1 MEFGVIVSC
10 TSTVVE
16 SWWEGER
23 EGPSLLESPSYNSL
37 MIQLQFAQV
46 GRVWRVQHIII
57 LDDLLKEW
65 GLTLKI
71 KLHVAGDTDADDMAV
86 KWSV

>member
-1 MEFGVIVSC
+1 M
-10 TSTVVE
+10 
-16 SWWEGER
+16 
-23 EGPSLLESPSYNSL
+23 LESPSYNSL

-71 KLHVAGDTDADDMAV
+71 KLHVAGDTDADDMRPLRLDGGEV
-86 KWSV
+86 ECVTELSTWGPLLKPKEG